1 MDENILEMHA
11 ISKSFPGV
19 KALDN
24 VSFKVKKGEIHSLV
38 GENGAGKSTLIKILC
53 GVYPHGTYEGEIVF
67 EGRERIFHNIDSC
80 EQSGIVCIHQELHLC
95 PDLSIAEN
103 IYLNQKPG
111 KFGIVNYDAMYQKSL
126 SLMEE
131 IGLNSPESINYT
143 PDVLVKNL
151 GMGQKQLVEIAKA
164 LSRKVK
170 LLILDEPTSS
180 LTQKESEKLHNI
192 LHELK
197 NNGITCIYISHKLD
211 DVLQISDSISVLR
224 DGHFIG
230 TFVAQ
235 EISKENLVQLMVGR
249 ELTKQYPVSNHV
261 RKNLVMRIE
270 NYSVPHPDLP
280 DTDLL
285 ENINLNI
292 YAGEILG
299 ISGLVGAGRTELV
312 SSIFGAF
319 LTQARGKIII
329 DGEEVN
335 IKSPSDAISNGIFL
349 LTEDRKALSLNL
361 LMSVKENLTLACLDD
376 FSVGPLGILNQH
388 HEMTE
393 AKNIVDRIGIK
404 APSIETMARNLSGGN
419 QQKIV
424 IGKALLSRA
433 KIIIFDEPT
442 RGIDVGAKYEI
453 YKIMH
458 DLVQQ
463 DVAII
468 MISSELE
475 EIIGISD
482 RVVTM
487 CQGRISGEFFKPD
500 LNQEEIMY
508 ACVGGDVHVRKN

>member
-1 MDENILEMHA
+1 MLNFIARKGSGLMDENILEMHA

-211 DVLQISDSISVLR
+211 DVLQISDSISVYEM
-224 DGHFIG
+224 D
-230 TFVAQ
+230 
-235 EISKENLVQLMVGR
+235 
-249 ELTKQYPVSNHV
+249 
-261 RKNLVMRIE
+261 
-270 NYSVPHPDLP
+270 
-280 DTDLL
+280 
-285 ENINLNI
+285 
-292 YAGEILG
+292 IL
-299 ISGLVGAGRTELV
+299 
-312 SSIFGAF
+312 
-319 LTQARGKIII
+319 
-329 DGEEVN
+329 
-335 IKSPSDAISNGIFL
+335 
-349 LTEDRKALSLNL
+349 
-361 LMSVKENLTLACLDD
+361 
-376 FSVGPLGILNQH
+376 
-388 HEMTE
+388 
-393 AKNIVDRIGIK
+393 
-404 APSIETMARNLSGGN
+404 
-419 QQKIV
+419 
-424 IGKALLSRA
+424 
-433 KIIIFDEPT
+433 
-442 RGIDVGAKYEI
+442 
-453 YKIMH
+453 
-458 DLVQQ
+458 
-463 DVAII
+463 
-468 MISSELE
+468 
-475 EIIGISD
+475 
-482 RVVTM
+482 
-487 CQGRISGEFFKPD
+487 
-500 LNQEEIMY
+500 
-508 ACVGGDVHVRKN
+508 